1 VDIREMTADE
11 ETAFRTSEAQ
21 GNNVEGKMQMGKVH
35 HFMTGDKMKGFVCH
49 ECGFTTD
56 KVEEAANHNFWEVA
70 RGSTIC
76 PHGEEPYDCRI
87 CFPVSKVE
95 GGSR

>member
-1 VDIREMTADE
+1 
-11 ETAFRTSEAQ
+11 
-21 GNNVEGKMQMGKVH
+21 MGKVH

-76 PHGEEPYDCRI
+76 PHGEEPYDCII